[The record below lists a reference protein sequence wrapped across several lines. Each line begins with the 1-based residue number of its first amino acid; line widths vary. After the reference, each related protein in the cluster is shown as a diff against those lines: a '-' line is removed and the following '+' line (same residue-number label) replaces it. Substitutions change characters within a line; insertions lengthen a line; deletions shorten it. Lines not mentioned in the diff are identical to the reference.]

1 MQPLSPA
8 ALGDL
13 LSRSSDSTLILDL
26 RPPSAFVAGHIA
38 RSLSVPIPSTLLKR
52 ATFTLAKLVEMLPPA
67 SASELRTL
75 RSKHDVVIIDHDS
88 TTAARDGVLQGLAN
102 KIAQE
107 SFQGNVWFLR
117 GGIVEGQR
125 QQGLA
130 LVEGEEDSESSG
142 AEERGTPQ
150 TSRSLPI
157 PANRPG
163 LERQPSSLTNARA
176 GRIVGGLDRLA
187 FSAASAQGIGG
198 GGSGRKLKP
207 PGTLTLPKTPGLA
220 LRASSD
226 AAVTPDLT
234 PRKRAH
240 SASAAQLQP
249 ANPFFDNIRQNLELS
264 HGGITERIPLA
275 LPDDIQRRAA
285 ELPPFLRE
293 LVEEPPELAS
303 TRLAHEFESIER
315 EEQQR
320 LQGIMDWHT
329 RGSRQWCDE
338 DQRKLDD
345 GFEYA
350 REQGAAGE
358 EYFPFSITAGVERGS
373 KNRYKNIWPYD
384 FSRVR
389 LGERCEDDG
398 SDYINANFIQP
409 PGTLKRYIA
418 TQGPL
423 DATYRDFWTLVW
435 EQGVHVIVMLTKQ
448 LEGGSIKCG
457 SYWTG
462 GQYGPLKLE
471 LISSEGG
478 SDHVEQAQTGF
489 DFGSDKSA
497 AAASAPNIKRIF
509 SLTNTFEPDAAPRK
523 ITQIQCVSW
532 PDFDVPEDP
541 RVLLNLIKEVDA
553 VVEETQVEKKPPVLV
568 HCSAGVGRTGS
579 FIVVDA
585 LLEALRRDYQLKW
598 RKISGSG
605 RRSSVTSSIDFS
617 ISLKADD
624 EAKSGSGDF
633 VDLVTDMS
641 RAAKFAPE
649 RNLTR
654 EPTPISGMGTPVR
667 HILAGIRRQRMSLC
681 QSLRQYIF
689 VYRSVITGF
698 LDLVDEERGS
708 APTTDDESHIKRRAS
723 PTELSGASLQK
734 RPSIKLRR
742 SDTSVTPS
750 APNADGPS
758 AFDLSRRSSGVPS
771 PLALMASPDDDA
783 NDDQS
788 YFASGPTPGS
798 SMVFS
803 SGSSD
808 PLPNAQRPTSRME
821 MD

>member
-1 MQPLSPA
+1 
-8 ALGDL
+8 
-13 LSRSSDSTLILDL
+13 
-26 RPPSAFVAGHIA
+26 
-38 RSLSVPIPSTLLKR
+38 
-52 ATFTLAKLVEMLPPA
+52 MLPPA
-67 SASELRTL
+67 SASELRSFRT
-75 RSKHDVVIIDHDS
+75 KNDVVIIDQDS
-88 TTAARDGVLQGLAN
+88 SFAAKDGVLQGLAN
-102 KIAQE
+102 KLAQE
-107 SFQGNVWFLR
+107 SFEGHVWFLR
-117 GGIVEGQR
+117 GGIAESQR
-125 QQGLA
+125 QPGLS
-130 LVEGEEDSESSG
+130 LVEGEEDSEMSGSSG
-142 AEERGTPQ
+142 AEDGFAITLASAGGSGRAAPL

-163 LERQPSSLTNARA
+163 TERQPSSLANARA

-187 FSAASAQGIGG
+187 FSAASAQGMGG
-198 GGSGRKLKP
+198 GAGNGGSGRRMKP
-207 PGTLTLPKTPGLA
+207 PGTLTLPKTPGVGGFGSSSSGGGSGSGMT
-220 LRASSD
+220 LRAQAD
-226 AAVTPDLT
+226 AAVRHDLT

-240 SASAAQLQP
+240 STSAAELQP

-275 LPDDIQRRAA
+275 LPEEIQRRSA

-293 LVEEPPELAS
+293 IVEEPEDVVA

-315 EEQQR
+315 DEQQR

-338 DQRKLDD
+338 DQRKLED

-350 REQGAAGE
+350 KEQGAGE

-389 LGERCEDDG
+389 LGEPSEDDG

-409 PGTLKRYIA
+409 PGTTKRYIA

-435 EQGVHVIVMLTKQ
+435 EQGVHAIVMLTKQ

-478 SDHVEQAQTGF
+478 SDHVEPVQTGF
-489 DFGSDKSA
+489 DFGTTSDKPE
-497 AAASAPNIKRIF
+497 ASTPNIKRVF
-509 SLTNTFEPDAAPRK
+509 SLTNTAEPEAAPRK
-523 ITQIQCVSW
+523 VVQIQCVSW

-541 RVLLNLIKEVDA
+541 RVLLGLIKEVDGI
-553 VVEETQVEKKPPVLV
+553 VEETQGESAEKPPVLV

-585 LLEALRRDYQLKW
+585 LLEALRREYQLKW

-617 ISLKADD
+617 ISLNGERKSDATQQPPPPSTPAH
-624 EAKSGSGDF
+624 EAKSGSGGF
-633 VDLVTDMS
+633 VDLVTDMN
-641 RAAKFAPE
+641 RAAKFAPD

-654 EPTPISGMGTPVR
+654 EPTPISGMETPVR

-689 VYRSVITGF
+689 VYRC
-698 LDLVDEERGS
+698 E
-708 APTTDDESHIKRRAS
+708 
-723 PTELSGASLQK
+723 
-734 RPSIKLRR
+734 RPSL
-742 SDTSVTPS
+742 
-750 APNADGPS
+750 
-758 AFDLSRRSSGVPS
+758 VPV
-771 PLALMASPDDDA
+771 
-783 NDDQS
+783 
-788 YFASGPTPGS
+788 Y
-798 SMVFS
+798 
-803 SGSSD
+803 
-808 PLPNAQRPTSRME
+808 
-821 MD
+821 